1 MTTVEVFHEANL
13 FLITNYAVPG
23 IYNVSDDDGNNYSI
37 EPVSPVDFLVE
48 DYDNDSA
55 ISPIDFDTET
65 RAISAPPVASNTYT
79 PIDPAYM
86 REDYYLYNGGRTS
99 TFLDMI
105 VPRPSTSVERPAR
118 RNPTST
124 PIRATKA
131 AFYGETTNGS
141 VYNWKQPLSLPRRY
155 TGKDEL
161 RRDVPFFGETTNA
174 AEYVPK
180 QLVKYVS
187 SRQQVQNDERPYV
200 PFFSETTNRADF
212 VKKSAR
218 PNRFSFHLGK
228 FVLKEST
235 SSQQSLVV

>member
-1 MTTVEVFHEANL
+1 MTTVE
-13 FLITNYAVPG
+13 G

-65 RAISAPPVASNTYT
+65 RAVSTPPIASNTYI

-86 REDYYLYNGGRTS
+86 REDYYLYNGGWTS
-99 TFLDMI
+99 TLLDMS
-105 VPRPSTSVERPAR
+105 VPRPSTSIERPAR
-118 RNPTST
+118 RNPSSTSFQ
-124 PIRATKA
+124 AAKA

-141 VYNWKQPLSLPRRY
+141 VYNWKQPLLLPRRY

-161 RRDVPFFGETTNA
+161 RSDVPFFGETTNA

-187 SRQQVQNDERPYV
+187 SRQPASRPSPP
-200 PFFSETTNRADF
+200 PFQAETTSQTVYTPKVIQPACSAETLLTTKKWRARRHDNHWWF
-212 VKKSAR
+212 RETLKKRDNAAEE
-218 PNRFSFHLGK
+218 K
-228 FVLKEST
+228 
-235 SSQQSLVV
+235 